1 MGTFKQSCPHCGT
14 RIEVDDIYAGRKANC
29 PRCGKVFELKPEP
42 AQPPKAPQNPDNGN
56 QRHTPPPRM
65 PQNPDNGNQG
75 HTPPPGAPQNPFNG
89 NQGYIPPQMPQNPFN
104 GNQGYIPPQMQQ
116 NPFNGN
122 QGYIPPQMQQNPFN
136 GNQGYIPP
144 QMQQNPYNGNH
155 GYTPPPG
162 APQKN
167 SPSLAELTVRFG
179 GNIVLAVLVFI
190 LRWIWDFLMFRRM
203 IYRLWVILLST
214 LETLF
219 GVGLAV
225 FFFVKHENL
234 YGSITIAVVVLL
246 RIFWE
251 WLAVFFAINDT
262 LTTLK
267 NSLGSGKR

>member
-42 AQPPKAPQNPDNGN
+42 TQPPKAPQNPDNGN
-56 QRHTPPPRM
+56 QRHTPPPRV
-65 PQNPDNGNQG
+65 PQTPDNGNQG

-89 NQGYIPPQMPQNPFN
+89 NQGYTPPQMPQNPF
-104 GNQGYIPPQMQQ
+104 
-116 NPFNGN
+116 
-122 QGYIPPQMQQNPFN
+122 
-136 GNQGYIPP
+136 
-144 QMQQNPYNGNH
+144 NGNH